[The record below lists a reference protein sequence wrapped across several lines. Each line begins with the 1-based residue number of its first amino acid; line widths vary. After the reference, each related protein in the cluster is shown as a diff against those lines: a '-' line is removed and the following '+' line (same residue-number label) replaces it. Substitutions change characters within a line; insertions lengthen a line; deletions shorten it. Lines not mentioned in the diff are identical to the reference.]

1 MRGCHME
8 WDKLLTP
15 EEAAAIVRVSPKT
28 IREWLRKGE
37 LKGIKTGKLWRI
49 KESDLRALLSGAP
62 KP

>member
-1 MRGCHME
+1 ME